1 MRDKVITSA
10 APAPIG
16 PYSQAIRARGFIFA
30 SGQIAI
36 DPATQQLVP
45 GGIAEQ
51 TEQTLKNVANL
62 LQAAGTNIAHIVRC
76 VVYLQN
82 MDDFAAMNQIY
93 ARVFGAD
100 PPARTTIEV
109 SGLPLGALIEV
120 EATALLPHSESS

>member
-1 MRDKVITSA
+1 MREKVITSA

-16 PYSQAIRARGFIFA
+16 PYSQAIRARGFMFA
-30 SGQIAI
+30 SGQIAV
-36 DPATQQLVP
+36 DPVTQQMVP

-51 TEQTLKNVANL
+51 TEQALKNVANL
-62 LQAAGTNIAHIVRC
+62 LQAAGTSIAHIMRC

-82 MDDFAAMNQIY
+82 MDDFAAMNQVY
-93 ARVFGAD
+93 ARFFGAD
-100 PPARTTIEV
+100 PPARTTIAV